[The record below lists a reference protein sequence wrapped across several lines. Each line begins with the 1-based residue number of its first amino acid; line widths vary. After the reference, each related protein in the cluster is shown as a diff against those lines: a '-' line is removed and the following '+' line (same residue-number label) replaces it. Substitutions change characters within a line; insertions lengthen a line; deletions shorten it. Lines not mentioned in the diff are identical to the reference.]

1 MDENDK
7 ALTAQ
12 VDALAAELDKRTA
25 VAERI
30 RPYDEGGSPIP
41 EAVVRGNVTTAY
53 RILMGMADAP
63 WGSLVVD
70 SVLDRLEVS
79 GIRTGD
85 QALDEQLWEIWQANR
100 LDSESKL
107 AHRSALLDGRAHA
120 LVWAGGDQ
128 PMVSLDDTT
137 QMIVSYIEG
146 SRHLRTAALRRWVD
160 GSDTTYATLYRAD
173 GIYKF
178 VAEKERHGS
187 STRWKRREVADELWP
202 LANPLGIVPV
212 VELAVN
218 RKLKPGEF
226 PYARGEFEHAT
237 GLLDRINLLTFVGL
251 IVALWMGF
259 PLRGVLGA
267 QVLRDD
273 DGNAL
278 PPFDAAA
285 DKVWQ
290 LEDPDAKIAEFQAAD
305 RKNLSIFA
313 ELDQLAVI
321 TKTPRHYFPL
331 EQGMSNIS
339 ADAIRASEGGL
350 HAKVTSHKSTL
361 GESWEEVLRIA
372 GKIGEVDVPQGAELV
387 WKDHES
393 RSMAERADAASK
405 LKDILPAGAIMEKVL
420 NATPSEIARWESQGV
435 IGQLLAAAAQP
446 APAPEPAAV

>member
-1 MDENDK
+1 MPDDK
-7 ALTAQ
+7 SLTAQ
-12 VDALAAELDKRTA
+12 VTSLASELDKRTA
-25 VAERI
+25 AVERI
-30 RPYDEGGSPIP
+30 RPYDEGGRAIP
-41 EAVVRGNVTTAY
+41 EAVVRANMTTAY
-53 RILMGMADAP
+53 RILMGMSDTP
-63 WGSLVVD
+63 WGSLIVD

-85 QALDEQLWEIWQANR
+85 QALDDQLWKTWQSNR

-120 LVWAGGDQ
+120 LVWAAGDQ
-128 PMVSLDDTT
+128 PMVSLDDAT
-137 QMIVSYIEG
+137 QMIVSYVEG

-160 GSDTTYATLYRAD
+160 DADQTYATLYLPD

-178 VAEKERHGS
+178 TAEKDKG
-187 STRWKRREVADELWP
+187 WKRREVKDESWP
-202 LANPLGIVPV
+202 LQNPLGIVPV

-218 RKLKPGEF
+218 RKLKPGAF
-226 PYARGEFEHAT
+226 PYARGEFEHVA

-259 PLRGVLGA
+259 PLRGILGA
-267 QVLRDD
+267 EVKRDD
-273 DGNAL
+273 DGNPL
-278 PPFDAAA
+278 PPFDAGA
-285 DKVWQ
+285 DKVFQ
-290 LEDPDAKIAEFQAAD
+290 IEDVDAKLAEFQAAD

-361 GESWEEVLRIA
+361 GESWEDVLRIS
-372 GKIGEVDVPQGAELV
+372 GKIRDVDVPQTAELV

-405 LKDILPAGAIMEKVL
+405 LKDIIPAAAIMEKVL
-420 NATPSEIARWESQGV
+420 NATPSEIARWESQGA